1 MLEVKQYMRPTLT
14 KDMNVQS
21 FKDYYWLKE
30 DLKTFCSEHGMNDSG
45 SKVELADRIELFL
58 RTGVRPT

>member
-1 MLEVKQYMRPTLT
+1 MRPTLT

-45 SKVELADRIELFL
+45 PKVELADRIELFL